1 VSSAEATRTVAVAA
15 SDELALFHRTLA
27 EFCRAEVPLPRAF
40 EALQG
45 DLRRGRFRDA
55 VAALAAEVQEG
66 APLGE
71 AYARRRGT
79 FPPLYRALVE
89 AGIVSGDLPGV
100 LEEIARH
107 AARRAE
113 LRGRLRHALAYPL
126 VAALFVL
133 GLGSVLVFV
142 AGPTLFGL
150 AGQMGL
156 PSPLPYA
163 AGALGVL
170 AFGMLFALVFGFV
183 RNVDG
188 VGFRLPVLGRVR
200 LQGARSSLAAT
211 LALLLRRNVPL
222 TTALALGCEAC
233 DDRRLA
239 KRLRVA
245 SEGAAAGAKLSEVL
259 RESHTFEPT
268 LLWLVE
274 AAEGTQDLPRAL
286 DDVSDVCA
294 RRFER
299 AVDRLSVL
307 VTPSAELLVGAV
319 VFLFAYSFLVPLFEW
334 AEGIFRL

>member
-1 VSSAEATRTVAVAA
+1 MSSAGAPSAVAG

-40 EALQG
+40 AALQG
-45 DLRRGRFRDA
+45 DLRRGKFREA
-55 VAALAAEVQEG
+55 VAQLGADVSEG
-66 APLGE
+66 VPLGE
-71 AYARRRGT
+71 AYARRRGA

-113 LRGRLRHALAYPL
+113 LLQRLRRALAYPL
-126 VAALFVL
+126 VAAVFVL
-133 GLGSVLVFV
+133 CIGGALVFLV
-142 AGPTLFGL
+142 GPTLFGL
-150 AGQMGL
+150 AAAMEL

-163 AGALGVL
+163 AGALGAL
-170 AFGMLFALVFGFV
+170 AFVMLAALVFGLL
-183 RNVDG
+183 RPVDG
-188 VGFRLPVLGRVR
+188 VGFRWPVVGRIR
-200 LQGARSSLAAT
+200 LYGARSSLAAT

-222 TTALALGCEAC
+222 PTALALACEAC

-239 KRLRVA
+239 QRLQLS
-245 SEGAAAGAKLSEVL
+245 SEGAAAGANLSEVL
-259 RESHTFEPT
+259 REAHAFEPT

-274 AAEGTQDLPRAL
+274 AAEGTEDLPRAL
-286 DDVSDVCA
+286 EDVSGVCV

-307 VTPSAELLVGAV
+307 ATPAAELVVGAI
-319 VFLFAYSFLVPLFEW
+319 VFAFAYSFLAPLFEW

>member
-1 VSSAEATRTVAVAA
+1 VSSAGAPSTAVVSG

-55 VAALAAEVQEG
+55 VASLAADVQEG
-66 APLGE
+66 TPLGE
-71 AYARRRGT
+71 AYAQRKGA

-100 LEEIARH
+100 LDEIARH
-107 AARRAE
+107 ASRRASVA
-113 LRGRLRHALAYPL
+113 GRLRRAIAYPV
-126 VAALFVL
+126 VAAIFVL
-133 GLGSVLVFV
+133 VLGGALVFF
-142 AGPTLFGL
+142 AGPTLIGL
-150 AGQMGL
+150 ATEMDL

-163 AGALGVL
+163 AGALGLL
-170 AFGMLFALVFGFV
+170 AAVMLAVVVFGFV
-183 RNVDG
+183 RRVDG
-188 VGFRLPVLGRVR
+188 GGFRLPVLGRIR
-200 LQGARSSLAAT
+200 LAAARSSLAST

-222 TTALALGCEAC
+222 TTALALAGEAC

-239 KRLRVA
+239 GRLHLA

-259 RESHTFEPT
+259 REANAFAPT

-286 DDVSDVCA
+286 EDVGEVCA

-299 AVDRLSVL
+299 AVDRLTVL
-307 VTPSAELLVGAV
+307 VTPAAELVIGAI

>member
-1 VSSAEATRTVAVAA
+1 VSSAGAPSAVAA

-40 EALQG
+40 AALQG
-45 DLRRGRFRDA
+45 DLRRGKFRDA
-55 VAALAAEVQEG
+55 VAALSADVEEG
-66 APLGE
+66 VPLGE
-71 AYARRRGT
+71 AYARRKGA

-107 AARRAE
+107 ASRRAE
-113 LRGRLRHALAYPL
+113 LLGRLRRALAYPL
-126 VAALFVL
+126 VAGAFVL
-133 GLGSVLVFV
+133 VLGGALVFL

-150 AGQMGL
+150 SEAMEL

-163 AGALGVL
+163 AGALAAL
-170 AFGMLFALVFGFV
+170 ALGMLAALVFGFV
-183 RNVDG
+183 RPVDG
-188 VGFRLPVLGRVR
+188 VGFRFPAVGRIR
-200 LQGARSSLAAT
+200 LYGARSSLAAT
-211 LALLLRRNVPL
+211 LALLLRRGVPL
-222 TTALALGCEAC
+222 PTALALAQEAC

-239 KRLRVA
+239 GRLQLA

-259 RESHTFEPT
+259 REAHAFEPT

-274 AAEGTQDLPRAL
+274 AAEGTRDVPRAL
-286 DDVSDVCA
+286 DDVGDVCA

-299 AVDRLSVL
+299 AVDRLAVL
-307 VTPSAELLVGAV
+307 VTPAAELAVGAI
-319 VFLFAYSFLVPLFEW
+319 VFAFAYSFLAPLFEW